1 MRGRG
6 VGVVLIAILAI
17 GAADCGSD
25 RPPIRAAGFDFP
37 ESHVLAWIF
46 AIAFEDA
53 GFDVDTSRIQPGR
66 TREILKPALEDGEI
80 DYLPEYTGT
89 LLSVLGGQPTASSDG
104 NYEAAREL
112 FAGRGVTLLPYAPAQ
127 DQNVFVVTPR
137 FAAERGVSSLSDLAT
152 IADELTFGAPPEC
165 PQRQFCAIGLRDVYG
180 IEFDEFIPLDATSR
194 ASALA
199 SGAVDVVLLFST
211 DAVLA
216 INDWVVLED
225 DRELIPA
232 ENVSLAVR
240 DELIAEYGDD
250 LTEIV
255 AAISR
260 ELTTEALS
268 ELNRQVQ
275 IEGRDP
281 QDVARE
287 WLEQRALIED

>member
-1 MRGRG
+1 M
-6 VGVVLIAILAI
+6 LIAILAI
-17 GAADCGSD
+17 AAASCGSD
-25 RPPIRAAGFDFP
+25 RSPIRAAGFDFS

-53 GFDVDTSRIQPGR
+53 GIDVDTSRIQPGR

-104 NYEAAREL
+104 NYEAARGL
-112 FAGRGVTLLPYAPAQ
+112 FAERGVTLLPYAPAQ

-137 FAAERGVSSLSDLAT
+137 FAAERGVGSLSDLAL